1 MQAVRFLWRVS
12 RLAEPGISMWRETIV
27 HCLQVNKGAE
37 LAGLPGVS
45 NLQDFVASILCE
57 QTPASAQPG
66 GWFEGRPQGGFLA
79 DEMSLLHQAL
89 HHLKVRHPTCV
100 SLISM

>member
-1 MQAVRFLWRVS
+1 M
-12 RLAEPGISMWRETIV
+12 M

-37 LAGLPGVS
+37 FAGLPGVS
-45 NLQDFVASILCE
+45 NLIEVIPSVLCE
-57 QTPASAQPG
+57 ATLASAQPR

-89 HHLKVRHPTCV
+89 HHLQVRHRTCV
-100 SLISM
+100 SLICM